1 MKHPEAVP
9 SFCKI
14 TIGRTPGGTGDYAM
28 YITRTDAC
36 AEWETRNI
44 PNEEHLG
51 ITREDQRR
59 SIADYLCAY
68 AEQGRG
74 ERRDYRA
81 VRMASEWLVA
91 TEFKANPTLYAFHA
105 NTDHRHVHVLVTARD
120 TSGKKLDL

>member
-36 AEWETRNI
+36 AEWQTRNI

-81 VRMASEWLVA
+81 VLSFDRPVAGERAMRMAGEWLVA
-91 TEFKANPTLYAFHA
+91 TEFKANPTLYALH
-105 NTDHRHVHVLVTARD
+105 T
-120 TSGKKLDL
+120 